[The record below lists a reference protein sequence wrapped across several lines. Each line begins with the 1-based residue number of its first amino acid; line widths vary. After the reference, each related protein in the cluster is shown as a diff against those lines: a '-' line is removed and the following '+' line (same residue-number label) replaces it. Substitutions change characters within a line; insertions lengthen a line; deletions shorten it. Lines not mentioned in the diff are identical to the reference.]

1 MRRRR
6 CLPRFTFS
14 CSNYHQAHQHSCLQ
28 VGKKFSDMQTAIG
41 RRSKEKALKV
51 VEAQQQV
58 SMLEAEVEEMERRR
72 EIKLE
77 QGEAMYP
84 LYLHQKPSNFSILGE
99 DLKRV
104 RVLQGPVEMA
114 LQQVVKEIRVKEGL
128 DIMEGGVDLDITE
141 EEMEE
146 ELIERS

>member
-14 CSNYHQAHQHSCLQ
+14 CSNYHQVNQHSCLQ

-51 VEAQQQV
+51 VKAQQQV

-77 QGEAMYP
+77 QGEAMHP
-84 LYLHQKPSNFSILGE
+84 FISAPETIELFHF
-99 DLKRV
+99 R
-104 RVLQGPVEMA
+104 RGP
-114 LQQVVKEIRVKEGL
+114 
-128 DIMEGGVDLDITE
+128 E
-141 EEMEE
+141 ESE
-146 ELIERS
+146 SVAGSC

>member
-1 MRRRR
+1 
-6 CLPRFTFS
+6 
-14 CSNYHQAHQHSCLQ
+14 
-28 VGKKFSDMQTAIG
+28 MQTAIV

-77 QGEAMYP
+77 QGEAMYL
-84 LYLHQKPSNFSILGE
+84 LYLHQNPLNFSILGE

-114 LQQVVKEIRVKEGL
+114 LQQVVKEIRIKEGL
-128 DIMEGGVDLDITE
+128 DIMERGVDLDITE
-141 EEMEE
+141 EEE
-146 ELIERS
+146 ELIEGS